1 MLVMVNM
8 VKNTQNKKR
17 YKVIAR
23 DEAEFFVVA
32 ENEEEAEIMAENILH
47 ETETKYE
54 FETIE
59 LKE

>member
-1 MLVMVNM
+1 MINM

>member
-1 MLVMVNM
+1 MVNM

>member
-1 MLVMVNM
+1 M

>member
-1 MLVMVNM
+1 VLVMVNM